1 MACASADETV
11 RSVRP
16 CRRFNEQKGYGF
28 IQPDEGGKD
37 VFCTSAPLTRAP
49 QRGRSQGQGGLVSG
63 RGCCARRGA
72 APGRAWC
79 ETGRANRGA
88 WCEARQANPAE
99 GGAGDAPPGVL
110 NETTPSLIIFK
121 LAAVLRE
128 WLRLPPGTPHNEQR
142 PEELLLGPFR
152 ACFAL
157 SGTVQRLSPG
167 LLFPRAHPDE
177 PVIWRMSVKIVLP
190 RRLLC
195 QRPSLLD

>member
-1 MACASADETV
+1 MPARTRPSDRFAHADGSTNRRATASSSPMRAARTC
-11 RSVRP
+11 S
-16 CRRFNEQKGYGF
+16 
-28 IQPDEGGKD
+28 
-37 VFCTSAPLTRAP
+37 CTSAPLTRAP
-49 QRGRSQGQGGLVSG
+49 QRGRSQGQGGLGSG

-142 PEELLLGPFR
+142 PEELLLG
-152 ACFAL
+152 
-157 SGTVQRLSPG
+157 
-167 LLFPRAHPDE
+167 
-177 PVIWRMSVKIVLP
+177 SVP
-190 RRLLC
+190 RLLC
-195 QRPSLLD
+195 TIRHCSEIVARATVSASPPGRASELANVG